1 MIYQTQLENGL
12 ALLLEPVLDSA
23 LVSFEMFVPLGALT
37 ETVLGCSS
45 LQEEWLRRGAGGRS
59 AMEFEDAWDAFGIIR
74 SSEVGLEGLSFSITC
89 LAVDAATALELLAD
103 WVLRPNLEDHEFM
116 PSLELARA
124 ALNGLEDAPD
134 EILYSRLWQHA
145 FSSPH
150 RRSPYGTVNGFLALN
165 PKLARDDYKKRC
177 TPHGAILTASGA
189 LEWQVLHDW
198 VRVLFG
204 AWTGAPNHLPQIA
217 WNPAQTIFEP
227 RDTAQTQI
235 GKIMPLMPFASAG
248 YYESRFA
255 LEVLGGGN
263 SSRLFFEVREQRG
276 LVYGIH
282 AGNSFVR
289 GAGMLEVF
297 ASCTPQHT
305 TQTLEVIDSE
315 LLRWKQGITQA
326 EFERAQVGIETNLA
340 MSLESVGAR
349 AASLMR
355 DMQLLGRPRTLEE
368 IENGLASVRLNDV
381 NAWLKHLEFSQMHT
395 YSLGVRLQTW

>member
-1 MIYQTQLENGL
+1 MIHQTQLKNGL

-37 ETVLGCSS
+37 ETISGCSS

-59 AMEFEDAWDAFGIIR
+59 AKDFEDAWDEFGIIHN
-74 SSEVGLEGLSFSITC
+74 SEVGLEGLTLSITC
-89 LAVDAATALELLAD
+89 LAVDAPKALGLLAD
-103 WVLRPNLEDHEFM
+103 WVLRPNFAEDEFM

-124 ALNGLEDAPD
+124 ALHSLEDSPD
-134 EILYSRLWQHA
+134 EILYARLWRCA
-145 FSSPH
+145 FSGPH
-150 RRSPYGTVNGFLALN
+150 GRSPYGTANGFLTLH
-165 PKLARDDYKKRC
+165 PQFVRDDYNKRC
-177 TPHGAILTASGA
+177 TPQGAILSASGA
-189 LEWQVLHDW
+189 LEWIEL
-198 VRVLFG
+198 LELTEKFFG
-204 AWTGAPNHLPQIA
+204 QWYGVPVESPPVI
-217 WNPAQTIFEP
+217 WNPAQTNFEH

-235 GKIMPLMPFASAG
+235 GKIMPIMPFATSG

-305 TQTLEVIDSE
+305 TQTLEVIDAE
-315 LLRWKQGITQA
+315 LWRWKKGITQA
-326 EFERAQVGIETNLA
+326 EFERARIGIETNLA
-340 MSLESVGAR
+340 MSHESVGAR
-349 AASLMR
+349 AASLLR
-355 DMQLLGRPRTLEE
+355 DVQLLGRPRTLQE
-368 IENGLASVRLNDV
+368 IERGLTQVGLRDV
-381 NAWLKHLEFSQMHT
+381 NAWLEQLDLSMMHT
-395 YSLGVRLQTW
+395 YSLGVQLE